1 MGRPEPGAPATR
13 RAEGLVQMR
22 RSTSEESAWAPFGEK
37 VFRALWIA
45 QFVSN
50 VGGWMQ
56 TVGAQWL
63 LVGHGAGLVSLVQV
77 ASGLP
82 VLLLALPA
90 GALADLVDRRRLL
103 LVGQAAMAAVATVLA
118 VLALLGVLGPWQL
131 LLLTFL
137 LGCLSALNGPA
148 WQAVQPSLVPREQLR
163 QASALGAVNMNVAR
177 AVGPALGGLLVAA
190 AGVGWTFALN
200 ALSFLGILVVLLR
213 RFPDEQA
220 PVRERQR
227 EQALAALRAGGRYVR
242 RAPGVRRILLRCAL
256 FVPGAAALWA
266 LLPVVAVQRLGL
278 GSSGYGLLLAAVG
291 VGAVAGAGVLPQLS
305 ARLRGNGV
313 LALSGLLTA
322 GALLVVALAG
332 NTVLV
337 SLALVWAGAAW
348 IWGLSTLSAALQLE
362 LPNWVRARAVAFYLL
377 VFQGGNALG
386 ALVWGQLAQYAGLL
400 IALTVPAALLALGA
414 LSLRQLPLL
423 DAEVDPSLSDSW
435 PEPRLTVEPAAA
447 DGPVLVSVEYRVADG
462 AAEAFVRA
470 MDEVEA
476 SRRRTGAV
484 SWGLYQD
491 GAEPTKF
498 VEVFT
503 VASWAEHRAQHHER
517 WTGVDH
523 AFERTARALVTGEP
537 VVTHAVTARAAL

>member
-462 AAEAFVRA
+462 TAEAFVRA

-503 VASWAEHRAQHHER
+503 VASWAEHCAQHHER